1 VRNKVIDL
9 QSSVATLRRRKRVL
23 GVAALGGL
31 AAGIALVFLQP
42 PLLTSTTLVLLPT
55 PALAEGSSSSDV
67 DTQVHIALSATVL
80 GRAGQQVVPGLS
92 ARSVE
97 KMVDISAPTNQLI
110 QIKAASTKAAEAQT
124 VSQAVADSYVGYVS
138 NTAREATSA
147 ALADLNVRRDDLQ
160 GKIKQLQN
168 EIDAAVKRQRT
179 EKPNSPEGIKEGQLV
194 AGLRTGQ
201 ADLSV
206 QLNKIQDMIAT
217 GGPVGPS
224 ATAGTSVIQQA
235 TDPRG
240 LSTLVRMLIWGPF
253 VAVVCTLAAG
263 IALLLTERRDQR
275 LRLRDEIAD
284 SVGSPVLAAVPS
296 KPQQSVAG
304 WSTLLETYEA
314 TPVESWA
321 FRQLLRGLVT
331 PDQKGELRGGG
342 KVEHPQSLTVL
353 SLSGDEGGL
362 AIGPQLAAFASSLG
376 LATHLATTAGH
387 ESAAALWAA
396 CAAERV
402 SPLRPDLY
410 VGKLPDEQP
419 IDLTIRSVVL
429 ERRHPEFGDAATHAA
444 TLLSVAAGTA
454 TEEELARVAVA
465 VDDAGRHIDGIVVAD
480 PDKTDR
486 TSGRHTMDER
496 TLQLPLPTRL
506 TGVTSSKV
514 TVDDRQRSRS

>member
-1 VRNKVIDL
+1 MRNKGIDL
-9 QSSVATLRRRKRVL
+9 QSSVATLRRRERVL
-23 GVAALGGL
+23 GIAALAGL
-31 AAGIALVFLQP
+31 VAGIAFVLVQP
-42 PLLTSTTLVLLPT
+42 SLLTSTTLVLLPT
-55 PALAEGSSSSDV
+55 PALADSSSSDV

-80 GRAGQQVVPGLS
+80 GRAGQKVTPALS
-92 ARSVE
+92 APSVE
-97 KMVDISAPTNQLI
+97 KIIDISAPTNQLI
-110 QIKAASTKAAEAQT
+110 QIKAASTKAVEAQT
-124 VSQAVADSYVGYVS
+124 LSQAVADSYVGYVS

-147 ALADLNVRRDDLQ
+147 ALADLNVRRDGLQ
-160 GKIKQLQN
+160 AQIKQLQN

-179 EKPNSPEGIKEGQLV
+179 EDPNSPEGRKEAQLV
-194 AGLRTGQ
+194 AGLRSEQ

-206 QLNKIQDMIAT
+206 QLNKVQDMIAT

-235 TDPRG
+235 TEPRG

-253 VAVVCTLAAG
+253 GALVCTLAAG
-263 IALLLTERRDQR
+263 SALLVTARRDPR

-321 FRQLLRGLVT
+321 FRQLLRGLVMS
-331 PDQKGELRGGG
+331 DHKGEWRGGG
-342 KVEHPQSLTVL
+342 KVEHPTSLTVL

-362 AIGPQLAAFASSLG
+362 AIVPQLAAFASSLG
-376 LATHLATTAGH
+376 LETHLATTAGH

-396 CAAERV
+396 SAAERE
-402 SPLRPDLY
+402 SPLRRGLY
-410 VGKLPDEQP
+410 VGKLPDGQA
-419 IDLTIRSVVL
+419 IDLTITSVVL
-429 ERRHPEFGDAATHAA
+429 ERSHPEFGDAPTHAA

-454 TEEELARVAVA
+454 TEEELAQVAVA
-465 VDDAGRHIDGIVVAD
+465 VDDAGRRIDGIVVAD
-480 PDKTDR
+480 PDQTDR

-506 TGVTSSKV
+506 TGVTSTKV